1 MGLRGLGLRAIL
13 WFTASFVFYIGS
25 SLEGLLLV
33 LGNRAIPHTIRRPRE
48 SLRLT
53 VFELDGARARAK
65 CCAFSNSLVLETT
78 TRTTVILS
86 EFADIRRSEART
98 EVHSEP
104 L

>member
-1 MGLRGLGLRAIL
+1 M

-25 SLEGLLLV
+25 SLEGLYWSSETVPSHTLYGGLEKFKAYGVRAGWRSCSGEVLCLLEQSRT
-33 LGNRAIPHTIRRPRE
+33 G
-48 SLRLT
+48 
-53 VFELDGARARAK
+53 
-65 CCAFSNSLVLETT
+65 TT